1 VKRIS
6 KESLRKVLGN
16 PDVIVV
22 DVRQQKGWNDS
33 DLKIK
38 GAIREN
44 PDHIKEWMKRYPRN
58 KTLVFYCA

>member
-1 VKRIS
+1 
-6 KESLRKVLGN
+6 LRKVLGN